1 MCIYNFRII
10 DIFISVNLETFFHLR
25 AVVYNP
31 LSSIIEG
38 ISSVKRKEGR

>member
-1 MCIYNFRII
+1 MCIYYFRII
-10 DIFISVNLETFFHLR
+10 DIFVSVNLEKFFHPR

-31 LSSIIEG
+31 LTSAIEG